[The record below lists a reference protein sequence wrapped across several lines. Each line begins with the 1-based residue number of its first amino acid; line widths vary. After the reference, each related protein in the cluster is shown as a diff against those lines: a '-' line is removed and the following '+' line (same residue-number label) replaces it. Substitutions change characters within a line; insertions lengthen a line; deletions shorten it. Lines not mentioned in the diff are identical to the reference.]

1 MNFLIFMLGIVL
13 ISYSGIPSLEKN
25 SALFA
30 SIGAGLSTGVMV
42 YMIFDESNYLIGIF
56 LVFAVVLLTA
66 LAKKEKYSM
75 YSIRFLIL
83 ELIIIIAGF
92 LINLYCDFQV

>member
-13 ISYSGIPSLEKN
+13 ISYSGIPSLEKY

-42 YMIFDESNYLIGIF
+42 YMIFDESNYLIGLF

-66 LAKKEKYSM
+66 LAKNEKYSM
-75 YSIRFLIL
+75 YSIYISLF
-83 ELIIIIAGF
+83 
-92 LINLYCDFQV
+92 